1 MIGLKNIPVTRE
13 NSQKPGKLFLPSLVF
28 SRFALQPPLLIAS
41 LLLVDISRS
50 FNQPVGITGQIR
62 TIAALI
68 AAISAILVSFLGFRF
83 RPKSLLLVG
92 LFFCSLFAIGGLFA
106 INFSILLLVYA
117 LSGLGFALTDP
128 NVYTLVG
135 DHFPIKRRP
144 VTIGW
149 ILSGAALAGIIGTPL
164 IGIIVGAGLGDW
176 RMAFLGFALPIALLS
191 LITAAKSIPTSSV
204 SQNYSNSPSKGQYME
219 GFKHICSTRSPIACI
234 TGTILS
240 YAAWQAVL
248 LYAVSFLRERHRI
261 SLNFST
267 LVVISISICFIFGS
281 QVGGRLVNQF
291 GRKPVVVLS
300 VFFVGILVMAFTN
313 LELSL
318 WLVLGLILIDAWFDG
333 VRATAGNSLTLE
345 QVPHF
350 RGSMMAM
357 NSAAWNIGNALGAG
371 IGGLA
376 LLWFDYE
383 GLGLTLG
390 AMGIVAALVYHFLVI
405 DPS

>member
-1 MIGLKNIPVTRE
+1 MIGLKKIPNTRE
-13 NSQKPGKLFLPSLVF
+13 ESQKPGKLFLPTLVF

-68 AAISAILVSFLGFRF
+68 SAIAAILLSLLGYRF
-83 RPKSLLLVG
+83 RPKSLLLLG
-92 LFFCSLFAIGGLFA
+92 LFICGFFALGGFFA
-106 INFSILLLVYA
+106 VSFSILLFVYA

-135 DHFPIKRRP
+135 EHFPIKQRSIA
-144 VTIGW
+144 IGW
-149 ILSGAALAGIIGTPL
+149 ILSGAALAGMIGTPL
-164 IGIIVGAGLGDW
+164 IGIIVGVGRGDW

-191 LITAAKSIPTSSV
+191 FVIAARVIPTSSMAQ
-204 SQNYSNSPSKGQYME
+204 QNPDSPSNGRYTE
-219 GFKHICSTRSPIACI
+219 GFKHICSTRSPLGCIA
-234 TGTILS
+234 GTIFS
-240 YAAWQAVL
+240 YAAWQAIL
-248 LYAVSFLRERHRI
+248 LYAVSFLRERHQI

-281 QVGGRLVNQF
+281 QVGSRLVNQF
-291 GRKPVVVLS
+291 GRKSMAVVS

-313 LELSL
+313 LELNL
-318 WLVLGLILIDAWFDG
+318 WFILALILLDAWFDG
-333 VRATAGNSLTLE
+333 VRATAGNSLILE
-345 QVPHF
+345 QVPRF
-350 RGSMMAM
+350 RASMMAL

-371 IGGLA
+371 LGGLA
-376 LLWFDYE
+376 LLLFDYE

-390 AMGIVAALVYHFLVI
+390 VMGIAAALIYHFFVS